1 MFECEWKLVETC
13 SWNLD
18 SGNDLCCVMEFTWMI
33 IAQSYT
39 TTKNRPHSINDNVSN
54 GTKKSDSPN
63 KIALL
68 VLLLLLCNQCFGGP
82 LQCSNRGKNSF
93 SLHIIRITVPPNS
106 TKKICNVHLC
116 WIFPCLSSTLL
127 LGLESNFF
135 CWYYFFFF
143 SCCFFTLSTL
153 I

>member
-54 GTKKSDSPN
+54 GTKNLTVQIKWRCLFYSCYFV
-63 KIALL
+63 ITALEDHSS
-68 VLLLLLCNQCFGGP
+68 VRIG
-82 LQCSNRGKNSF
+82 GKNSF